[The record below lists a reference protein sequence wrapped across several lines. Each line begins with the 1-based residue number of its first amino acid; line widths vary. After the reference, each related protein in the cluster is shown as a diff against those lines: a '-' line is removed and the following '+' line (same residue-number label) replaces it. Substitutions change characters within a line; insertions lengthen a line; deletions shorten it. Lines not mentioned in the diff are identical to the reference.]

1 MAEIKELNT
10 RLITRN
16 DTEAN
21 WIKENPILM
30 PGEIAIS
37 ISEKLEDG
45 TYSMPRFKVGIA
57 DGTIEG
63 IEAVR
68 WNDIPYCVDTTDL
81 INKINNIKP
90 TTENTFFSEDM
101 TVTYAFGKY
110 TPDSTGSVTVPTKNK
125 SVYDALLDAFAEAKN
140 PTVDQPSVSISVSG
154 GSGEVG
160 TTFSYPEA
168 TLKIDDVG
176 SYTYGS
182 KDANNVKYGADET
195 GVVFAATDVVL
206 KNGDTNTVTNES
218 SMVKGNTL
226 KLKANAGS
234 TTYGDTAV
242 KFTFTA
248 TAKFTESDRVPVNN
262 LGTKVDSLKI
272 TTGNATVTDKTA
284 TFTGYRNSFW
294 GYKLATEALSSP
306 DVLTSVQ
313 VRGLQK
319 SGKAVDNL
327 YPASGNTKKSYT
339 VPAKTKQ
346 VFFVLPAGTKS
357 SLSIA
362 NKSALGAPVACAKV
376 AGGGTAEAPTGIWVE
391 GANGYAA
398 VAYDMWYVN
407 LGSDTGFSGEA
418 ELELTWN

>member
-21 WIKENPILM
+21 WIEKNPILM

-45 TYSMPRFKVGIA
+45 SYSMPKFKVGIA
-57 DGTIEG
+57 DGTTEG

-68 WNDIPYCVDTTDL
+68 WADIPYCVDTTDL

-110 TPDSTGSVTVPTKNK
+110 APDASGSVTVPTKNK

-168 TLKIDDVG
+168 TLTIDDVG

-182 KDANNVKYGADET
+182 KDADNNKYGAAET

-206 KNGDTNTVTNES
+206 KNGDGNTTTNES
-218 SMVKGNTL
+218 SMVKGSTL

-234 TTYGDTAV
+234 TTYGDASVT
-242 KFTFTA
+242 FTFTA

-272 TTGNATVTDKTA
+272 TTGNATVESKTA
-284 TFTGYRNSFW
+284 TFTGIRKCFY
-294 GYKLATEALSSP
+294 GYKSTDDALADPTKI
-306 DVLTSVQ
+306 TSAQ
-313 VRGLQK
+313 VRAL
-319 SGKAVDNL
+319 
-327 YPASGNTKKSYT
+327 GNIKDSLPSSLE
-339 VPAKTKQ
+339 VPVGTKQ
-346 VFFVLPAGTKS
+346 VYFLAKAGKYTKT
-357 SLSIA
+357 LAITDA
-362 NKSALGAPVACAKV
+362 NALNAPVACKKV
-376 AGGGTAEAPTGIWVE
+376 ASGVQVN
-391 GANGYAA
+391 GANDYAA
-398 VAYDMWYVN
+398 TAYDLWYVN
-407 LGSDTGFSGEA
+407 LDGSFGKVGKLNLAWT
-418 ELELTWN
+418 